1 MNHETRDFAIRDI
14 GCVVCRLRGLGF
26 VACEKHHLTTTG
38 RHGNG
43 KRRGERFTVGLNPW
57 SHRGVPYGG
66 MTVGQCRDLFGPSY
80 AREPKAF
87 RALYPDDVLLAE
99 QNRLIAAWVAGT
111 VTGVAA

>member
-14 GCVVCRLRGLGF
+14 GCIVCRERGLGF

-38 RHGNG
+38 RHGSG
-43 KRRGERFTVGLNPW
+43 KRRGERFTVGLCPYH
-57 SHRGVPYGG
+57 HRGIGAP
-66 MTVGQCRDLFGPSY
+66 TSELGPSY

-87 RALYPDDVLLAE
+87 RFLYPDDKLLEE
-99 QNRLIAAWVAGT
+99 QNRLIAAWLAGT